1 MLFRSTDPLAQLF
14 NASAK
19 HVEPPV
25 SIENEVLRGP
35 ETLARL
41 AIHTNAMAI
50 VEDSPGGDSS

>member
-1 MLFRSTDPLAQLF
+1 
-14 NASAK
+14 ASAK
-19 HVEPPV
+19 HVDSSV
-25 SIENEVLRGP
+25 LIEDEVLRGP